1 MRSILRFPLLA
12 ASLLTL
18 ALAGCV
24 APSSK
29 APPPAPTPT
38 PAPAPTLPPPPAPAG
53 DWQDRPL
60 TQGDWSY
67 RAEPGG
73 SVALFGPS
81 SGEALL
87 SFRCDLPTHRILV
100 TRAGAMP
107 TPSAQMVVRTTFG
120 VVQWPATTDGRTLP
134 HTVAIR
140 AAGDGALD
148 QIAFSRG
155 RFAVEAPGLASL
167 IVPAWPE
174 VTRVIEDCRG

>member
-1 MRSILRFPLLA
+1 
-12 ASLLTL
+12 
-18 ALAGCV
+18 
-24 APSSK
+24 
-29 APPPAPTPT
+29 
-38 PAPAPTLPPPPAPAG
+38 
-53 DWQDRPL
+53 
-60 TQGDWSY
+60 
-67 RAEPGG
+67 
-73 SVALFGPS
+73 
-81 SGEALL
+81 
-87 SFRCDLPTHRILV
+87 
-100 TRAGAMP
+100 MP